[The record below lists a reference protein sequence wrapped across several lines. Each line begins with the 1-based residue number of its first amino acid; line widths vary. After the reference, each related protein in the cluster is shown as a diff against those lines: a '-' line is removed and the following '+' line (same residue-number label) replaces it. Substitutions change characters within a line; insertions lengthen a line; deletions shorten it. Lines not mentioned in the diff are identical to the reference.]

1 MKRIKLLGLI
11 AMIFVL
17 CGCQSKYIG
26 TWCRYSDT
34 PTTLVIFKDDITDEQ
49 INKLVEYVKTIEDL
63 KSYDVIPIIEGS
75 SRMLTVYY
83 QKEDN
88 MEKFEEEIKKFEGI
102 SQTKSTKVNTPVDK
116 LVIKGNNKYVYDTSL
131 NNLSA
136 MEYNGIYEI
145 DKNVLKLDNETV
157 FYYKNKFLCYDKD
170 CNTILTKS
178 NKTDC

>member
-11 AMIFVL
+11 AIMFIL
-17 CGCQSKYIG
+17 CGCQSKYVG

-34 PTTLVIFKDDITDEQ
+34 PTTLIIFNDNIEEDK
-49 INKLVEYVKTIEDL
+49 INKLIDYVKTIEDL
-63 KSYDVIPIIEGS
+63 KSYDLIPIIEGS
-75 SRMLTVYY
+75 SRMLTLYY

-88 MEKFEEEIKKFEGI
+88 IEKYEEEIKKFEGV

-136 MEYNGIYEI
+136 LEYSGKYEI
-145 DKNVLKLDNETV
+145 DKNVLKLDNETK
-157 FYYKNKFLCYDKD
+157 FYYKNNFLCYDKD
-170 CNTILTKS
+170 CNTLLTKS
-178 NKTDC
+178 KKNDC